1 MKRFI
6 GTLIATLTMMSSQAS
21 TIQTDG
27 EPYMETN
34 HIVTQRQTVTPNVQA
49 RAKHK
54 RVIKTKVVNLK
65 VHRFLNID
73 DDDNIF
79 VQEEDLATG
88 YRRRDLNKIEHP
100 EGLSEKIRWRLFLAR
115 QLALL
120 KYKEVHG

>member
-6 GTLIATLTMMSSQAS
+6 GTLIATLTMISSQAS
-21 TIQTDG
+21 TIQIDG
-27 EPYMETN
+27 VPYMETN
-34 HIVTQRQTVTPNVQA
+34 PYVTQHPIVTQNVQG
-49 RAKHK
+49 RAKPK
-54 RVIKTKVVNLK
+54 RVIKSKVVNLK
-65 VHRFLNID
+65 VHRFPAID

-88 YRRRDLNKIEHP
+88 YRRRDLTKIEH
-100 EGLSEKIRWRLFLAR
+100 EDGISEKVRWRLFLAR